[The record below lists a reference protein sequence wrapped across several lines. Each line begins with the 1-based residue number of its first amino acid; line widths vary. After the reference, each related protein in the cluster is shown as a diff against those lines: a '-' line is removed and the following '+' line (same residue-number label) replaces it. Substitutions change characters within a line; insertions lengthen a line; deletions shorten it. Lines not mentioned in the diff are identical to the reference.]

1 MTNSNVTVRSD
12 DIHMQLS
19 LGNNTPHCFSTDKIF
34 FTNKQD
40 VVVNNNLPCNGH
52 YVVFK
57 KVLRTMLLPL
67 IEPFD
72 IDIYDFVLTPSDNNR
87 LN

>member
-1 MTNSNVTVRSD
+1 M
-12 DIHMQLS
+12 
-19 LGNNTPHCFSTDKIF
+19 
-34 FTNKQD
+34 
-40 VVVNNNLPCNGH
+40 NNNLPCNGH

-57 KVLRTMLLPL
+57 KVLRTMLLLL